1 MKRKAP
7 YLISG
12 LLLLPLLALCLFLQA
27 IPAGVQEAH
36 QVYIPEKWDRY
47 GQNGLAPG
55 TNLSQKK
62 ILETDTTVAYAD
74 RIFQLLS
81 ISDQQAGYAL
91 QAAQAMQNACPG
103 VKNVYLLP
111 IPGRAVLEPDY
122 PEQTEQFESFVESL
136 QETGD
141 VINVLPQLEANGGRN
156 LFFRTEISWTMEGAF
171 YGYQAILE
179 KLGMEPDDLLGYR
192 KYLFGDFHGSVLTA
206 QKAQCKS
213 EKLLEQLQGIPDD
226 PYVLYINGGN
236 PNREKVTQ
244 EYDPEDTVQTVA
256 RRTVRMSSMGPNGI
270 VGNND
275 FLHSMVNGRGQGGIV
290 LVTDQAGKLLAPYL
304 SEAYEWVYVVN
315 VLEDEGF
322 RQDLPEILEEIG
334 ADTVIYAATENRLGN
349 KSYMRAMNP
358 FVRGEG

>member
-7 YLISG
+7 YLIA
-12 LLLLPLLALCLFLQA
+12 LFLLLPLLVLCLFLQA
-27 IPAGVQEAH
+27 VPIEVQEAH
-36 QVYIPEKWDRY
+36 RVYVPEKWDQY

-55 TNLSQKK
+55 TNLSQRR
-62 ILETDTTVAYAD
+62 IMETDTAVAYTD
-74 RIFQLLS
+74 RVFRLLS

-91 QAAQAMQNACPG
+91 QAAKALQNACPG

-111 IPGRAVLEPDY
+111 IPSRAVLEPDY
-122 PEQTEQFESFVESL
+122 PEQTEQFEGFVEEL
-136 QETGD
+136 EETGN
-141 VINVLPQLEANGGRN
+141 VINVLPQLEANGGRD
-156 LFFRTEISWTMEGAF
+156 LFFRTESIWTMEGAF

-213 EKLLEQLQGIPDD
+213 EKLLEQLWEIPDD
-226 PYVLYINGGN
+226 PYVLYINGRN
-236 PNREKVTQ
+236 PNREKLTQ
-244 EYDPEDTVQTVA
+244 RNEEDGTIQTFA

-270 VGNND
+270 VGGNH
-275 FLHSMVNGRGQGGIV
+275 FLHSMVNGQGQGGIV

-315 VLEDEGF
+315 VLEDKGF
-322 RQDLPEILEEIG
+322 RQDLPGILEEIG
-334 ADTVIYAATENRLGN
+334 ADTVIYAATENHMGN
-349 KSYMRAMNP
+349 QSYMRALNP

>member
-12 LLLLPLLALCLFLQA
+12 LLLLPLLVLCLFLQA

-36 QVYIPEKWDRY
+36 QVYIPEKWDQY

-55 TNLSQKK
+55 SNLSQRR
-62 ILETDTTVAYAD
+62 IMETDTAVAYTD
-74 RIFQLLS
+74 RVFRLLS
-81 ISDQQAGYAL
+81 ISDQQADYTL
-91 QAAQAMQNACPG
+91 QAAKALQNACPG
-103 VKNVYLLP
+103 VKKVYLLP
-111 IPGRAVLEPDY
+111 IPDRAVLEPDY
-122 PEQTEQFESFVESL
+122 PEQAEQFESFVESL

-156 LFFRTEISWTMEGAF
+156 LFFRTESSWTMEGAF

-179 KLGMEPDDLLGYR
+179 KLGREPDDLLGYR

-213 EKLLEQLQGIPDD
+213 EKLLEQLWEIPDD
-226 PYVLYINGGN
+226 PYVLYINGRN
-236 PNREKVTQ
+236 PNREKLTQ
-244 EYDPEDTVQTVA
+244 GNEEDGTIQTFP
-256 RRTVRMSSMGPNGI
+256 RRTVRMNSMGPNGI
-270 VGNND
+270 VGGNH
-275 FLHSMVNGRGQGGIV
+275 FLHSMVSGQGQGGIV

-322 RQDLPEILEEIG
+322 RQDLSGILEEIG

-349 KSYMRAMNP
+349 KSYMRALNP